1 MEQSELLARLIDSR
15 DDTDVG
21 SYQLFVY
28 NFAKANQTD
37 GIDTLIGR
45 EGIDIIDGGPGE
57 DYALRLEPLAAGTS
71 LEGSTFTRRALFTN
85 PGSSSWTAIVEY
97 GDDPGTADI
106 VNNSGFTPESG
117 LSLSHGYLNNG
128 NYTINVLLRNDDGVQ
143 VSRSFIV
150 SVENVAPFFEAGPN
164 ASLPAA
170 SLGVFSRLG
179 IVITDPGADVWSGTV
194 NYGDSATNSPL
205 SIKQTTKQF
214 SLNHTYMV
222 QGTFTVNVVVSD
234 GDQTYADSFEVTVNL
249 NLPPLAVND
258 SATAI
263 EAGAVTEDAVVT
275 HATGTLTVIDPD
287 AGQTVFQTSAPAS
300 LIGTFGNFAFNATTG
315 VWTYTLDNSLVA
327 TDALVAGQIVTESLN
342 VLSNDGTANRT
353 IVITITGAG
362 AGSGKSIY
370 VLNSSAG
377 GSLALSGNATITI
390 QGPVYVNSNSS
401 TAATVSGNAR
411 IAASQVRIVGG
422 AQVTGNSNIS
432 PTPVTGVPATPD
444 PLALLAAPTG
454 SPATN
459 ALACSGNSIMTVTA
473 GSYTSINASGNCK
486 LTFSPGIYIVAGDGF
501 SVSGNANVTGN
512 GVLFYNAGSNF
523 PNPGGNFGS
532 IFFSGTGQFHFNP
545 STTGAYS
552 GVTFFQA
559 RDNTAQ
565 VTLSGNSIEMKGTF
579 YAPKAQMIMSG
590 SGQLQMSLIV
600 DRFHLSGNASSA
612 LIVNSSTEISGLSV
626 VSASNQTLKTGIF
639 RVAIED
645 DSMLASP
652 EQLARIRDAF
662 AAINTH
668 SDASTVSSNQFDYQ
682 TIVMHEL
689 GHAFGLEHS
698 SDVLSVM
705 FQSLE
710 PGMAKRR
717 FAEFDLELLKQV
729 HEMDQTEPH
738 FDALRA
744 TKVPVRSSKEQVTID
759 SVFRTLSTDEYDI
772 VVGNNRRKRR
782 WHCGSSPINI

>member
-1 MEQSELLARLIDSR
+1 MTIDSAISRPGSIEVDTFFRAATDASYADLLASIATLQAIAIPTVEQSELLTRLIDSR

-57 DYALRLEPLAAGTS
+57 DYALRLEPLVAGTS
-71 LEGSTFTRRALFTN
+71 LEGSTFTRSALFTN

-97 GDDPGTADI
+97 GDDPGAADI
-106 VNNSGFTPESG
+106 VNYSGFTPQSG

-143 VSRSFIV
+143 VSGSFIV

-164 ASLPAA
+164 ASLHAA
-170 SLGVFSRLG
+170 SLGVFSRSG

-194 NYGDSATNSPL
+194 NYGDSATDVPL
-205 SIKQTTKQF
+205 SINQKTKQF

-222 QGTFTVNVVVSD
+222 QGIFTVHVVVSD
-234 GDQTYADSFEVTVNL
+234 GDQTYADSFMVTVDL
-249 NLPPLAVND
+249 NSPPLAVND

-263 EAGAVTEDAVVT
+263 EAGGVNIGVAAGVVSSAT
-275 HATGTLTVIDPD
+275 ANVATNVSGAYGTIQVATGGAYTYTVNDANSSVQALRNATDTLTDI
-287 AGQTVFQTSAPAS
+287 F
-300 LIGTFGNFAFNATTG
+300 
-315 VWTYTLDNSLVA
+315 TYTMKDSGGLTS
-327 TDALVAGQIVTESLN
+327 
-342 VLSNDGTANRT
+342 TAR
-353 IVITITGAG
+353 I
-362 AGSGKSIY
+362 
-370 VLNSSAG
+370 
-377 GSLALSGNATITI
+377 TITI
-390 QGPVYVNSNSS
+390 QGANDTATIAGVS
-401 TAATVSGNAR
+401 T
-411 IAASQVRIVGG
+411 G
-422 AQVTGNSNIS
+422 A
-432 PTPVTGVPATPD
+432 
-444 PLALLAAPTG
+444 
-454 SPATN
+454 
-459 ALACSGNSIMTVTA
+459 VTA

-486 LTFSPGIYIVAGDGF
+486 LTFSPGIYIVAGGGF

-512 GVLFYNAGSNF
+512 RVLFYNAGSNF

-552 GVTFFQA
+552 GITFFQA

-565 VTLSGNSIEMKGTF
+565 VTLSGNLIGMKGTF
-579 YAPKAQMIMSG
+579 YAPKTQMIMSG

-612 LIVNSSTEISGLSV
+612 LIVSSSTEISGLSV

-744 TKVPVRSSKEQVTID
+744 TKVPVRSSKEQVAID

-782 WHCGSSPINI
+782 